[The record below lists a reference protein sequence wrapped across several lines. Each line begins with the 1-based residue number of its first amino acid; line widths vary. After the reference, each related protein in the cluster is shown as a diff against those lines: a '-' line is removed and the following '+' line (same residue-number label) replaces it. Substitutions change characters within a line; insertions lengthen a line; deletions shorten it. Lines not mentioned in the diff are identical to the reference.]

1 MKMASRLNEKKVN
14 SSTSKLLKQLI
25 FLATMSYTNFRECMN
40 AQFRNKLVPEHLI
53 LVIFNRFRQF
63 KVKENSNGTEMS
75 EEMDILDFLLCIN
88 LLSSI
93 PVDLKIQSKP
103 ALYLSRFRHV

>member
-1 MKMASRLNEKKVN
+1 
-14 SSTSKLLKQLI
+14 
-25 FLATMSYTNFRECMN
+25 MSYTNFRECMN

-63 KVKENSNGTEMS
+63 KVKENSTGTEMS